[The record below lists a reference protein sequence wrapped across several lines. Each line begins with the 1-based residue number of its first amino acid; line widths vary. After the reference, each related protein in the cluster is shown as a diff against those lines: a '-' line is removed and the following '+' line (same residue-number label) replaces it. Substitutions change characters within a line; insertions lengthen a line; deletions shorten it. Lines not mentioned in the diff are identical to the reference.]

1 MKEKITVCF
10 ILFTLFSFPIIS
22 FMKKKETI
30 SITERR
36 ELATFPKDD
45 LLNFEK
51 WEDYLTD
58 HFLGREE
65 LKKIKGFISLDILQ
79 KKENKNTV
87 QIEDSLYDLA
97 FSINEKSVINITNLI
112 NKIIKEY
119 IRSNNIYYSI
129 IPDKNYYLKENQ
141 LPKLNY
147 EQLEKMLKDNIKNAT
162 YINIVN
168 NLNLNS
174 YYKTDIHWK
183 QTEILNVANQILQ
196 EIQNEVQEINYKKQE
211 KYPFYGVLKS
221 RIPNNIEA
229 EKIEY
234 VTNQTIQ
241 NSTVYNYEKK
251 QIQTVYNENYQDLKD
266 GYDLFLHGATPL
278 LIIENKNTQSEKELI
293 IFRDSFA
300 SSLAPLLIENY
311 KKITLIDLRYIN
323 SNMLDKIAELSWN
336 EEQDILFLY
345 SIPVINN
352 SFTLK

>member
-97 FSINEKSVINITNLI
+97 SSINEKSVINITNLI

-241 NSTVYNYEKK
+241 NATVYNYEKK

>member
-65 LKKIKGFISLDILQ
+65 LKKLKGFISLDILQ

-97 FSINEKSVINITNLI
+97 SSINEKSVINITNLI

-241 NSTVYNYEKK
+241 NATVYNYEKK

>member
-1 MKEKITVCF
+1 
-10 ILFTLFSFPIIS
+10 
-22 FMKKKETI
+22 
-30 SITERR
+30 
-36 ELATFPKDD
+36 
-45 LLNFEK
+45 
-51 WEDYLTD
+51 
-58 HFLGREE
+58 
-65 LKKIKGFISLDILQ
+65 
-79 KKENKNTV
+79 
-87 QIEDSLYDLA
+87 
-97 FSINEKSVINITNLI
+97 
-112 NKIIKEY
+112 
-119 IRSNNIYYSI
+119 
-129 IPDKNYYLKENQ
+129 
-141 LPKLNY
+141 
-147 EQLEKMLKDNIKNAT
+147 MLKDNIKNAT

-241 NSTVYNYEKK
+241 NATVYNYEKK